1 MEGSSPFSSPLQQ
14 ISNFQQTSVPSPNQN
29 DQPQHNHQQHS
40 HHQHSLDDFDIEISP
55 FEFSFKN
62 EPGLLATVGGNTN
75 IINSIVTNNI
85 SNNNTILSAAQ
96 PTTSFLGGV
105 SGCHTSVPV
114 SISNLCN
121 FPGLAHLSTLDI
133 LNTVNSAAAAIS
145 KNNVNELVNSAR
157 NAYFSSVFV

>member
-14 ISNFQQTSVPSPNQN
+14 ISTFQQTSIPSPNQN
-29 DQPQHNHQQHS
+29 HQPQHN
-40 HHQHSLDDFDIEISP
+40 HQHSLDDFDIEISP

-75 IINSIVTNNI
+75 LINSIVSNNI

-157 NAYFSSVFV
+157 NAFFSFLFV